1 MLVEENLYMKAIL
14 IVLVDKVDDDFDHGV
29 LFLGSAFGD
38 HQGEGD
44 EGVVGNALGA
54 VLIIKDAITVEKP
67 QEQCGG
73 NAFVAVAEGVIL
85 GNEIQE
91 HGCLLLD

>member
-1 MLVEENLYMKAIL
+1 MKAIL
-14 IVLVDKVDDDFDHGV
+14 IILVDQVNDNFDHGV
-29 LFLGSAFGD
+29 LFFGTAFGN

-44 EGVVGNALGA
+44 KGVVGDALGA
-54 VLIIKDAITVEKP
+54 VLIIKDAVAIEEP
-67 QEQCGG
+67 QKQSGS
-73 NAFVAVAEGVIL
+73 NAFVAVAEGMVL

>member
-1 MLVEENLYMKAIL
+1 MTIWNCIVSVIL
-14 IVLVDKVDDDFDHGV
+14 IDEVDDDFDHCV
-29 LFLGSAFGD
+29 LFFGTAFGN

-44 EGVVGNALGA
+44 EGVVGDPLGA
-54 VLIIKDAITVEKP
+54 IHIIKDAIAVEEP

-73 NAFVAVAEGVIL
+73 NAFVAVAERVVL
-85 GNEIQE
+85 GSKIQE